1 MNVQYRL
8 RVTFLITAKLSR
20 IFVQTFRFNL
30 DYILEIVYGSNCT
43 MDCFERLIFTRN
55 FVVTNGQLVSFTFP
69 LVCSTAVTD

>member
-20 IFVQTFRFNL
+20 ILVQTFRFNL

-43 MDCFERLIFTRN
+43 VDCFEGLIFTRI

-69 LVCSTAVTD
+69 LVCSAAVTD

>member
-8 RVTFLITAKLSR
+8 GVTFLITAKLSR
-20 IFVQTFRFNL
+20 ILVQTFRFYL

-43 MDCFERLIFTRN
+43 MDYFERLIFTRN

>member
-20 IFVQTFRFNL
+20 ILVQTFRFNL
-30 DYILEIVYGSNCT
+30 DYILEKVYGSNCT
-43 MDCFERLIFTRN
+43 IDCFEGLIFKRN
-55 FVVTNGQLVSFTFP
+55 FVVTNDQLVSFIFP

>member
-8 RVTFLITAKLSR
+8 RVTFLITGKLSR
-20 IFVQTFRFNL
+20 ILVQTFRFNL

-43 MDCFERLIFTRN
+43 VDCFEGLIFTPI